1 MFKKKFFSRLYKF
14 IIYKIFKLI
23 YGEIYSIIKPDDNA
37 EINEKKITI
46 ERNNYKIFFCSNST
60 LYTDRVHD
68 TAIILLKVH
77 LFK

>member
-46 ERNNYKIFFCSNST
+46 ERNNYKIFF
-60 LYTDRVHD
+60 
-68 TAIILLKVH
+68 
-77 LFK
+77 